1 MAKKKSKASAK
12 SADRKSKQE
21 TKKYTIGDL
30 AEELDIN
37 AASARVQL
45 RRNKVKKHGGRYGWD
60 NRTEM
65 MEVVKL
71 IKANAKSSKKADA
84 DDDDDDD
91 EDDE

>member
-37 AASARVQL
+37 AASACS
-45 RRNKVKKHGGRYGWD
+45 
-60 NRTEM
+60 RTSWISALA
-65 MEVVKL
+65 VL
-71 IKANAKSSKKADA
+71 LALS
-84 DDDDDDD
+84 
-91 EDDE
+91 